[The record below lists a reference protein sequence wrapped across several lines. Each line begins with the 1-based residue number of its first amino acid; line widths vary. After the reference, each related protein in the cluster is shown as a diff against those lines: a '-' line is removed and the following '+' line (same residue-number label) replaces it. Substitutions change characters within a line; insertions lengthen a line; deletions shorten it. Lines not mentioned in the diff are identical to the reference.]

1 VTLSHKLAV
10 DEIHDLPELAVD
22 EMDDTLDL
30 DDDKPELDDMPEQL
44 AVWTCPACAA
54 TITTASTAVEVAHRC
69 PDRRSRWVRWEPQRG
84 PFARPVEAASP
95 SSAGDTTAPMTPTV
109 AALVVELRR
118 SGLTWWQVCAELVDR
133 GMKPPKGTRW
143 NPSTGRR
150 VAGQVT
156 P

>member
-1 VTLSHKLAV
+1 MLSHKLAV
-10 DEIHDLPELAVD
+10 DD
-22 EMDDTLDL
+22 M
-30 DDDKPELDDMPEQL
+30 PELDDMPEQL
-44 AVWTCPACAA
+44 AVWACPATIRT